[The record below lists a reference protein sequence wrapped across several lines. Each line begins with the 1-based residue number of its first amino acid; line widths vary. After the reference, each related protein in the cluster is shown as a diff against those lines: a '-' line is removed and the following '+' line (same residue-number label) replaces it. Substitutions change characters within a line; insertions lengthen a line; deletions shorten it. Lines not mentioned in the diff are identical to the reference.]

1 VDVPEPIPFDRQP
14 ELIEQLQRILESE
27 FFRNSQRC
35 SRFLEYSVHHL
46 IEQHPDDE
54 LKERRIGIDVFHR
67 PPDYDTARDNIVRV
81 TANEVRKRLAQFYGS
96 VGMEDPLIL
105 DMRPGTYV
113 VTVREVKS
121 GTAGVSDTATA
132 DMTVHPLAVELPRQ
146 RLGGNW
152 IASVAI
158 LAVALILITG
168 FVFYRHFRTEDVVRQ
183 VWAPLLRSSSPTLV
197 SVAEPVAYEPS
208 SGSTVAIGPIDPMV
222 PLKNAFVGV
231 GDAYAMA
238 EVARYL
244 TSVGKTWRMVAG
256 NEVPSQDLRSSPIV
270 LIGAHSNLWTT
281 KLMADLR
288 FSFGANNT
296 VIDRTKVEPAW
307 SLPSLRPD
315 WQTTED
321 YAIVSRFRSP
331 QTGQPVIILGG
342 LTNLGTQAAGEFLV
356 SPDLL
361 GTALE
366 KAPKGWQQRNFQFV
380 LHTRIIGLTPERP
393 SVVASYFW

>member
-1 VDVPEPIPFDRQP
+1 
-14 ELIEQLQRILESE
+14 
-27 FFRNSQRC
+27 
-35 SRFLEYSVHHL
+35 
-46 IEQHPDDE
+46 
-54 LKERRIGIDVFHR
+54 
-67 PPDYDTARDNIVRV
+67 
-81 TANEVRKRLAQFYGS
+81 LAQFYGS

-105 DMRPGTYV
+105 DMPPGTYLV
-113 VTVREVKS
+113 MVREAKS
-121 GTAGVSDTATA
+121 GTVGVSDKATTDA
-132 DMTVHPLAVELPRQ
+132 AIHKEAVEPPR
-146 RLGGNW
+146 RGWLGNW
-152 IASVAI
+152 IASVAT
-158 LAVALILITG
+158 LTAALGLIAG
-168 FVFYRHFRTEDVVRQ
+168 IAFYRYRPTVDVVRQ
-183 VWAPLLRSSSPTLV
+183 VWAPLLRSPSPTLV
-197 SVAEPVAYEPS
+197 SVAEPVAYEPA

-238 EVARYL
+238 DVARYL

-256 NEVPSQDLRSSPIV
+256 NEVPSQDLRSSPMV

-281 KLMADLR
+281 RLMADLR

-296 VIDRTKVEPAW
+296 VLDRTRGTPAW
-307 SLPSLRPD
+307 SLPSLRSD

-331 QTGQPVIILGG
+331 QTGQPVIIIGG

-361 GTALE
+361 SAALE
-366 KAPKGWQQRNFQFV
+366 KAPRGWQERNFQFV
-380 LHTRIIGLTPERP
+380 LHTRVIGLTPERP